1 METPL
6 TNPAFWESDAT
17 LLPGGRDLPPFP
29 AECAG
34 LVFFATSGSTGEPKW
49 IGHTRASLLASARAV
64 NRHLHV
70 DADSCWGL
78 ALPIHHVGGFGVLA
92 RVHAAG
98 CRLAR
103 FEGKWNAA
111 SVAAGL
117 ANEGVTHLS
126 LVPAQVHDLVAA
138 GIRAPSSLRA
148 VVVGGGVL
156 EESTGRAAR
165 ALGWPVLASYGMTE
179 TASQIATQRTERL
192 DFPYQSA
199 PIDLID
205 PWEAETGDGG
215 RLQVRGPS
223 LFAGILHPGE
233 NGWKYEKRSGNKF
246 VTSDLGAV
254 LGRELSV
261 TGRADTLVKILGEL
275 VDPLAVEAC
284 ILRLGNLAPGA
295 IVIAAPP
302 DARAE
307 HRLVLVH
314 GPEFPPAT
322 AQKLVETYNSSCPG
336 FCRISGVVE
345 LPGIPRSDLGKPL
358 RAWLTQK
365 AAGK

>member
-6 TNPAFWESDAT
+6 TSPAFWESDDA
-17 LLPGGRDLPPFP
+17 LLPGARNLPPVP
-29 AECAG
+29 EECAG

-49 IGHTRASLLASARAV
+49 IGHTRASLLASAQAV

-70 DADSCWGL
+70 DAGSCWGL
-78 ALPIHHVGGFGVLA
+78 ALPVHHVGGFGVLA

-103 FEGKWNAA
+103 FEGKWDAV

-117 ANEGVTHLS
+117 ARAGVTHLS

-138 GIRAPSSLRA
+138 GIRAASSLRA

-179 TASQIATQRTERL
+179 TASQIATQRPERL
-192 DFPYQSA
+192 DFPYQSS

-205 PWEAETGDGG
+205 PWEVETADDG

-223 LFAGILHPGE
+223 LFEGILHVDGT
-233 NGWKYEKRSGNKF
+233 GWKYEKRSGNRF

-254 LGRELSV
+254 RGRELSV
-261 TGRADTLVKILGEL
+261 TGRADMLVKILGEL
-275 VDPLAVEAC
+275 VDPLAVEAE
-284 ILRLGNLAPGA
+284 ILRLGTLAPGT
-295 IVIAAPP
+295 IVVVAPP
-302 DARAE
+302 DTRAE

-314 GPEFPPAT
+314 GPELPPAT
-322 AQKLVETYNSSCPG
+322 ARQLVETYNAICPG
-336 FCRISGVVE
+336 FRRISGVLE
-345 LPGIPRSDLGKPL
+345 LPEIPRSNLGKPL
-358 RAWLTQK
+358 RAWLTEK